1 MGETTIGQIGL
12 PAEDISRAVVFYSEK
27 LGLPLLFNTEK
38 MAFFM
43 CGGVRLML
51 AVPEHEAFASS
62 GSVIYFNT
70 DDIHAR
76 TRELQGA
83 GVPFMGEPH
92 MVAKMGNTET
102 WMAFFADTEGNHLA
116 LMSEVPADGPA
127 Q

>member
-12 PAEDISRAVVFYSEK
+12 PAEDIGRAVEFYSEK

-38 MAFFM
+38 MAFFT

>member
-12 PAEDISRAVVFYSEK
+12 PAVDIGRAVEFYSEK

-51 AVPEHEAFASS
+51 AVPEHEVFASS

-70 DDIHAR
+70 DDIQAR
-76 TRELQGA
+76 TRELQRA

-102 WMAFFADTEGNHLA
+102 WMAFFEDTEGNHLA